1 MEGPLYHFLVAL
13 PIFALVLMFLVL
25 PPLQWLS
32 SRIFDRRFVLR
43 FSGAWN
49 PKDKNH
55 RRDVIFSVIA
65 FVVSL
70 GVSFIAL
77 QVLIWEGVLPPL
89 R

>member
-1 MEGPLYHFLVAL
+1 MEGPFYHFLVAL
-13 PIFALVLMFLVL
+13 PIFALALMFVVL

-49 PKDKNH
+49 PADKNQ
-55 RRDVIFSVIA
+55 RWDVIFSVIA

-70 GVSFIAL
+70 GISFIVL
-77 QVLIWEGVLPPL
+77 QVLIWQGLLPPL

>member
-1 MEGPLYHFLVAL
+1 MEGPFYHFLVVL

-43 FSGAWN
+43 FGGAWN
-49 PKDKNH
+49 TTDRNH
-55 RRDVIFSVIA
+55 RWDVVFSVIA
-65 FVVSL
+65 FLVSL
-70 GVSFIAL
+70 AISFVAL
-77 QVLIWEGVLPPL
+77 QVLIWEGILPPL